1 MDSAQPGFFIL
12 IVEDSPMRKP
22 VSYTA
27 RYSSALL
34 AVAAALGLRWFLAP
48 LLGNTNPYHTVW
60 AAVVVSAWYCGL
72 GPSIVSALAGALGVW
87 YLFLPPS
94 LSFAVQNRA
103 DVLGVVGFL
112 FLSGFIV
119 ALGELNRRA
128 QSAQIHH
135 ARLLDLANDAI
146 IELDMAGDTI
156 KYWNQGAAI
165 LYGWT
170 QAEAAGKT
178 IHSLLRTVFPISLDE
193 SKAVLNREGYWEGD
207 VIQTRHDGTLVDIAT
222 RWTLQQTG
230 SSGGKVWLEINRD
243 ITERKKAQREA
254 EARLLAESQLRVTV
268 EKAAERERASAKFR
282 GLLEAAPDAMVVMNR
297 QGKIILVN
305 AQVEK
310 LFGYQRDE
318 LLGQKIETLIPERFG
333 HKHQDHRAGF
343 FGELRVRPMG
353 LGQELYGL
361 HKDGH
366 EVPVEISLS
375 PLLTEEGVLVTSAI
389 RDITERKKAQS
400 QLQAAYGELDHR
412 VKERTA
418 ELEQSNQTLRSLSV
432 RLLRAQDEERR
443 KIARELHDS
452 AGQYLAAVGMAL
464 ARIQDDAKHL
474 PVPLTRKLDEA
485 VEVTNQCIS
494 EIRTMSQLL
503 HPPLLEELGLA
514 SAVRCYVDGFAAR
527 SGIRIEMKVAE
538 EVGRLGEDVELVL
551 FRVLQESLTNI
562 HRHSGSKTAVVKL
575 GADAQQA
582 WLEVE
587 DHGKGSVNRNPNDE
601 ASSDPFQQGI
611 GLTGMRERV
620 KDLAGVLEIHSGQN
634 GTRVK
639 AALPLI
645 AQPHKIQT
653 NTKTLSATG

>member
-1 MDSAQPGFFIL
+1 
-12 IVEDSPMRKP
+12 MRKP
-22 VSYTA
+22 VNHVA
-27 RYSSALL
+27 RYGWALL

-48 LLGNTNPYHTVW
+48 LLGDTNPYHTVW
-60 AAVVVSAWYCGL
+60 AAVVFSAWYCGL
-72 GPSIVSALAGALGVW
+72 GPSIVSALAGGLGVW

-94 LSFAVQNRA
+94 HAFAVQNRA
-103 DVLGVVGFL
+103 DLFGVVGFL
-112 FLSGFIV
+112 LLSGFIV
-119 ALGELNRRA
+119 ALWELNRRA
-128 QSAQIHH
+128 QSAPLHH

-146 IELDMAGDTI
+146 IELDMADDTI
-156 KYWNQGAAI
+156 KYWNQGAEK

-170 QAEAAGKT
+170 QAEAIGQN
-178 IHSLLRTVFPISLDE
+178 IHSLLKTVFPATLDE
-193 SKAVLNREGYWEGD
+193 GKAALKREGSWEGD
-207 VIQTRHDGTLVDIAT
+207 VIHTRHNGTQVDIAT
-222 RWTLQQTG
+222 RWTLQQIGT
-230 SSGGKVWLEINRD
+230 SGGQVWLEINRD
-243 ITERKKAQREA
+243 ITERKKALREG
-254 EARLLAESQLRVTV
+254 EARLLAESQLRVTA
-268 EKAAERERASAKFR
+268 EIAAERERAAAKFR
-282 GLLEAAPDAMVVMNR
+282 GLLEAASDAMVVTDR
-297 QGKIILVN
+297 QGKITLVN

-310 LFGYQRDE
+310 VFGYRRDE
-318 LLGQKIETLIPERFG
+318 LLGQKIEALIPERFR
-333 HKHQDHRAGF
+333 HKHQDHRTGF

-353 LGQELYGL
+353 VGQELYGL

-375 PLLTEEGVLVTSAI
+375 PLLTDDGVLVTSAI

-400 QLQAAYGELDHR
+400 ELQAAYRELDYR
-412 VKERTA
+412 VQERTA
-418 ELEQSNQTLRSLSV
+418 ELEQSNQSLRLLSV

-452 AGQYLAAVGMAL
+452 AGQYLAAVSMAL
-464 ARIQDDAKHL
+464 ARIQDDAKDL
-474 PVPLTRKLDEA
+474 SVPLARKLDEA
-485 VEVTNQCIS
+485 VDVTKQCIS

-527 SGIRIEMKVAE
+527 SGIRIEIKVPD

-562 HRHSGSKTAVVKL
+562 HRHSGSKTAIVKL
-575 GADAQQA
+575 GADSQQA

-587 DHGKGSVNRNPNDE
+587 DHGKGKADAVG
-601 ASSDPFQQGI
+601 AFQPGI

-620 KDLAGVLEIHSGQN
+620 KDLAGVLEIQSGQN

-653 NTKTLSATG
+653 NTKILSATG

>member
-1 MDSAQPGFFIL
+1 MQ
-12 IVEDSPMRKP
+12 KP
-22 VSYTA
+22 VNGVT
-27 RYSSALL
+27 RYGWAVL
-34 AVAAALGLRWFLAP
+34 AVVAALGLRWLLTP
-48 LLGNTNPYHTVW
+48 LLGDTVPYLTLW
-60 AAVVVSAWYCGL
+60 TAVVFSAWYCGR
-72 GPSIVSALAGALGVW
+72 GPSIVSVLVGALGAW
-87 YLFLPPS
+87 YFFLPVAN
-94 LSFAVQNRA
+94 SFALR
-103 DVLGVVGFL
+103 DRRDIFGVVGFL
-112 FLSGFIV
+112 LVASSIV
-119 ALGELNRRA
+119 ALGELSRRA
-128 QSAQIHH
+128 QSAQLHH

-146 IELDMAGDTI
+146 IELDIADDTI
-156 KYWNQGAAI
+156 QYWNQGAEK

-170 QAEAAGKT
+170 QAQAIGKN
-178 IHSLLRTVFPISLDE
+178 IHSLLKTVFPATLDE
-193 SKAVLNREGYWEGD
+193 SKAVLKREGYWEGD
-207 VIQTRHDGTLVDIAT
+207 VIHTRRDGTQVDTAA
-222 RWTLQQTG
+222 RWILQQA
-230 SSGGKVWLEINRD
+230 SRSGDEVWLEINFD
-243 ITERKKAQREA
+243 ITDRKKAQREA
-254 EARLLAESQLRVTV
+254 EARVFAESQLRVTT
-268 EKAAERERASAKFR
+268 EKAAERERAAAKFR

-310 LFGYQRDE
+310 LFGYRRDE
-318 LLGQKIETLIPERFG
+318 LLGQMIETLMPERFR
-333 HKHQDHRAGF
+333 HKYQDHRAGF
-343 FGELRVRPMG
+343 FGDLRVRPMDV
-353 LGQELYGL
+353 GQELYGL

-375 PLLTEEGVLVTSAI
+375 PLLTEDGVLVTSAI
-389 RDITERKKAQS
+389 RDMTERKKAQRE
-400 QLQAAYGELDHR
+400 LQTAYSELDNR

-418 ELEQSNQTLRSLSV
+418 ELEQSNQTLRLLSV

-452 AGQYLAAVGMAL
+452 AGRYLAAVSMAL
-464 ARIQDDAKHL
+464 ARIQNDAKDL
-474 PVPLTRKLDEA
+474 AVPLRDKLDEA
-485 VEVTNQCIS
+485 AEVTKQCIS

-514 SAVRCYVDGFAAR
+514 SAVRCYVDGFVAR
-527 SGIRIEMKVAE
+527 SGIRVEMKVPA

-587 DHGKGSVNRNPNDE
+587 DHGKGDAVV
-601 ASSDPFQQGI
+601 SSGAFQPGI

-620 KDLAGVLEIHSGQN
+620 KDLAGVLEIQSGQN

-653 NTKTLSATG
+653 NTKTFSATG

>member
-1 MDSAQPGFFIL
+1 
-12 IVEDSPMRKP
+12 MRKP
-22 VSYTA
+22 VNHVA
-27 RYSSALL
+27 RYGWALL
-34 AVAAALGLRWFLAP
+34 AVVAALALRWLLTP
-48 LLGNTNPYHTVW
+48 LLGDTVPCLTLW
-60 AAVVVSAWYCGL
+60 TAVVFSAWYCGR
-72 GPSIVSALAGALGVW
+72 GPSIVSILAGALGVW
-87 YLFLPPS
+87 YFFLPVS
-94 LSFAVQNRA
+94 NSFALRNPR
-103 DVLGVVGFL
+103 DILGVVGFL
-112 FLSGFIV
+112 LVAGSIV

-128 QSAQIHH
+128 HSAQIHH

-146 IELDMAGDTI
+146 IELDMADDTI
-156 KYWNQGAAI
+156 QYWNQGAEK

-170 QAEAAGKT
+170 RAEAIGKN
-178 IHSLLRTVFPISLDE
+178 IHSLLKTVFPATLDE
-193 SKAVLNREGYWEGD
+193 SKAVLTREGCWEGD
-207 VIQTRHDGTLVDIAT
+207 VILTRRDGTQIEIAT
-222 RWTLQQTG
+222 RWTLQQINDRG
-230 SSGGKVWLEINRD
+230 DGMWLEINRD

-254 EARLLAESQLRVTV
+254 EARLLAESQLRVTA
-268 EKAAERERASAKFR
+268 EKAAERERAAVKFR

-310 LFGYQRDE
+310 LFGYGRDE
-318 LLGQKIETLIPERFG
+318 LLGQKIETLIPERFR
-333 HKHQDHRAGF
+333 HKHQDHRTGF

-353 LGQELYGL
+353 AGQELYGL

-375 PLLTEEGVLVTSAI
+375 PLLTEDGVLITSAI
-389 RDITERKKAQS
+389 RDITERKRAQLD
-400 QLQAAYGELDHR
+400 LQTAYSESDNR

-418 ELEQSNQTLRSLSV
+418 ELERSNQTLRLLSV

-452 AGQYLAAVGMAL
+452 AGQYLAAVSMAL
-464 ARIQDDAKHL
+464 ARIQNDAKDL
-474 PVPLTRKLDEA
+474 AVPLRDKLDEA
-485 VEVTNQCIS
+485 VEVTKQCIS

-514 SAVRCYVDGFAAR
+514 SAVRCYVDGFVAR
-527 SGIRIEMKVAE
+527 SGIRVDMKVPE
-538 EVGRLGEDVELVL
+538 EVGRFGEDVELVL

-562 HRHSGSKTAVVKL
+562 HRHSGSKTAIVKL
-575 GADAQQA
+575 GADSQQA

-587 DHGKGSVNRNPNDE
+587 DHGKGDAGV
-601 ASSDPFQQGI
+601 SSGAFQPGI

-620 KDLAGVLEIHSGQN
+620 KDLAGVLEIQSGQN

-639 AALPLI
+639 AALPLK

-653 NTKTLSATG
+653 NMKTLSATG

>member
-1 MDSAQPGFFIL
+1 MESWAFYLQP
-12 IVEDSPMRKP
+12 
-22 VSYTA
+22 A
-27 RYSSALL
+27 
-34 AVAAALGLRWFLAP
+34 
-48 LLGNTNPYHTVW
+48 
-60 AAVVVSAWYCGL
+60 
-72 GPSIVSALAGALGVW
+72 SIV
-87 YLFLPPS
+87 
-94 LSFAVQNRA
+94 
-103 DVLGVVGFL
+103 VLGEF
-112 FLSGFIV
+112 
-119 ALGELNRRA
+119 NRRA
-128 QSAQIHH
+128 HSAQIHH

-146 IELDMAGDTI
+146 IELNIADDTI
-156 KYWNQGAAI
+156 KYWNQGAEK

-170 QAEAAGKT
+170 RAEAIGKN
-178 IHSLLRTVFPISLDE
+178 IHSLLKTVVPATLDE
-193 SKAVLNREGYWEGD
+193 SKAVLEREGYWDRRCDPHPAQRHPSGYSHPLDLAPDRWEWGQSVAGD
-207 VIQTRHDGTLVDIAT
+207 Q
-222 RWTLQQTG
+222 
-230 SSGGKVWLEINRD
+230 SD

-254 EARLLAESQLRVTV
+254 EARLLAESHF
-268 EKAAERERASAKFR
+268 ASPSKKPRSANGPSATFR

-297 QGKIILVN
+297 QGKITLVN

-310 LFGYQRDE
+310 VFGYQRDE
-318 LLGQKIETLIPERFG
+318 LLGQKIETLIPERFH
-333 HKHQDHRAGF
+333 HKHHDHRTGF

-353 LGQELYGL
+353 VGQELYGL

-375 PLLTEEGVLVTSAI
+375 PLLTADGVLITSAI

-400 QLQAAYGELDHR
+400 ELQAAYSELDRR

-418 ELEQSNQTLRSLSV
+418 ELEQSNQTLRLLTV

-452 AGQYLAAVGMAL
+452 AGQYLAAVSMAL
-464 ARIQDDAKHL
+464 ARIQDNAKDL
-474 PVPLTRKLDEA
+474 SVPLTRKLDEA
-485 VEVTNQCIS
+485 VEVTRQCIS

-527 SGIRIEMKVAE
+527 SGIRIEMKMPE

-562 HRHSGSKTAVVKL
+562 HRHSGSKTAIVKL

-587 DHGKGSVNRNPNDE
+587 DHGKGHVERNASVEP
-601 ASSDPFQQGI
+601 SSDPFQPGI

-620 KDLAGVLEIHSGQN
+620 KDLAGYSKSSPAR
-634 GTRVK
+634 T
-639 AALPLI
+639 AL
-645 AQPHKIQT
+645 A
-653 NTKTLSATG
+653 